1 MHYNNKVFNTDMK
14 QQNGFI
20 DPAIAL
26 LAIGGV
32 AVLGLL
38 FVGGPMYNVWSQSL
52 AGKAELQKAEYTRQ
66 VAVLEAQAKKDS
78 AQQLADA
85 EIIRATGVAKA
96 NQIIGD
102 SLKDNREYL
111 QYLYITGIEDGAKNG
126 NVTIYVPT
134 EGGMPVPT
142 LQMNK

>member
-1 MHYNNKVFNTDMK
+1 MKPDNTVR
-14 QQNGFI
+14 NSLI
-20 DPAIAL
+20 
-26 LAIGGV
+26 IGASFLV
-32 AVLGLL
+32 SL
-38 FVGGPMYNVWSQSL
+38 FVISSVVGPLYNVWAQSL
-52 AGKAELQKAEYTRQ
+52 DGKAELQKAEYTRQ

-85 EIIRATGVAKA
+85 EVIRASGVAKA
-96 NQIIGD
+96 NQIIGN

-111 QYLYITGIEDGAKNG
+111 QYLYITGIEEGSQKG

>member
-1 MHYNNKVFNTDMK
+1 MNK
-14 QQNGFI
+14 QNGFI
-20 DPAIAL
+20 DPAVIVIG
-26 LAIGGV
+26 AIVIVG
-32 AVLGLL
+32 AATL
-38 FVGGPMYNVWSQSL
+38 FLGGPIYNVWSQSL

-111 QYLYITGIEDGAKNG
+111 QYLYITGLEEGSNKG

>member
-1 MHYNNKVFNTDMK
+1 MK

-20 DPAIAL
+20 DPAAVL
-26 LAIGGV
+26 LVGGVVLIGG
-32 AVLGLL
+32 LI
-38 FVGGPMYNVWSQSL
+38 FIGGPQYNVWQQSL

-96 NQIIGD
+96 NQIIGN

-111 QYLYITGIEDGAKNG
+111 QYLYITGIEEGSQKG

>member
-1 MHYNNKVFNTDMK
+1 MAQDNTVR
-14 QQNGFI
+14 NFGIVGVSFLVSLFI
-20 DPAIAL
+20 ISS
-26 LAIGGV
+26 I
-32 AVLGLL
+32 
-38 FVGGPMYNVWSQSL
+38 VGPIYNVWAQSL
-52 AGKAELQKAEYTRQ
+52 DGKAELQKAEYTRQ

-111 QYLYITGIEDGAKNG
+111 QYLYITGLEDGSKNG

>member
-1 MHYNNKVFNTDMK
+1 MK
-14 QQNGFI
+14 QDNFMRNLITIAVAFI
-20 DPAIAL
+20 LSLFIIDAI
-26 LAIGGV
+26 
-32 AVLGLL
+32 
-38 FVGGPMYNVWSQSL
+38 VGPIYRVWEQSQT
-52 AGKAELQKAEYTRQ
+52 GRAELARAESNRQ
-66 VAVLEAQAKKDS
+66 IAVLEAQAKKDS

-85 EIIRATGVAKA
+85 EIIRASGVAKA

-111 QYLYITGIEDGAKNG
+111 QYLYITGIEDGSKNG

>member
-1 MHYNNKVFNTDMK
+1 MK

-32 AVLGLL
+32 AVLGLI
-38 FVGGPMYNVWSQSL
+38 FVGGPLYNVWQQSL
-52 AGKAELQKAEYTRQ
+52 SGKAELNKAEYTRQ

-85 EIIRATGVAKA
+85 EVIRATGVAKA

-111 QYLYITGIEDGAKNG
+111 QYLYITGLEDGSKNG

-142 LQMNK
+142 LQMNR

>member
-1 MHYNNKVFNTDMK
+1 MK

-20 DPAIAL
+20 DPAVAAIVVGVVV
-26 LAIGGV
+26 IGG
-32 AVLGLL
+32 LI
-38 FVGGPMYNVWSQSL
+38 FIGGPQYNVWQQSL

-111 QYLYITGIEDGAKNG
+111 QYLYITGLEEGSNKG

>member
-1 MHYNNKVFNTDMK
+1 MTYDRTKPDNTMR
-14 QQNGFI
+14 NATIIGASF
-20 DPAIAL
+20 L
-26 LAIGGV
+26 LS
-32 AVLGLL
+32 L
-38 FVGGPMYNVWSQSL
+38 FVINAIVGPLYNVWAQSL
-52 AGKAELQKAEYTRQ
+52 QGKAELQKAEYTRQ

-78 AQQLADA
+78 ASQLAEA
-85 EIIRATGVAKA
+85 EIIRAGGVAKA

-111 QYLYITGIEDGAKNG
+111 QYLYITGIEEGSQKG

>member
-1 MHYNNKVFNTDMK
+1 MK
-14 QQNGFI
+14 QQNEFI
-20 DPAIAL
+20 DLTPVVLVVGA
-26 LAIGGV
+26 V
-32 AVLGLL
+32 AVLGLI
-38 FVGGPMYNVWSQSL
+38 FIGGPQYNVWQQSL
-52 AGKAELQKAEYTRQ
+52 AGKAELQKAEFTRQ

-85 EIIRATGVAKA
+85 EVIRASGVAKA

-111 QYLYITGIEDGAKNG
+111 QYLYITGLEEGSNKG

-134 EGGMPVPT
+134 ENGLPVPT

>member
-1 MHYNNKVFNTDMK
+1 MKEDNTMR
-14 QQNGFI
+14 N
-20 DPAIAL
+20 AL
-26 LAIGGV
+26 IIGASFLV
-32 AVLGLL
+32 SLVIINAV
-38 FVGGPMYNVWSQSL
+38 VGPLYNVWAQSL
-52 AGKAELQKAEYTRQ
+52 QGKAELQKAEYTRQ

-85 EIIRATGVAKA
+85 EIIRAGGVAKA
-96 NQIIGD
+96 NEIIGN

-111 QYLYITGIEDGAKNG
+111 QYLYITGIEEGSQKG

-134 EGGMPVPT
+134 EGGMPVHT

>member
-1 MHYNNKVFNTDMK
+1 MK

-26 LAIGGV
+26 IAVGVVVVGGLIFIGG
-32 AVLGLL
+32 
-38 FVGGPMYNVWSQSL
+38 PQYNVWQQSL

-111 QYLYITGIEDGAKNG
+111 QYLYITGLEEGSNKG

>member
-1 MHYNNKVFNTDMK
+1 MK
-14 QQNGFI
+14 NQNGFI
-20 DPAIAL
+20 DAGVAL
-26 LAIGGV
+26 VAVGVIVVGGLIFIGG
-32 AVLGLL
+32 
-38 FVGGPMYNVWSQSL
+38 PQYNVWQQSL

-96 NQIIGD
+96 NQIIGN

-111 QYLYITGIEDGAKNG
+111 QYLYITGLEEGSNKG

-142 LQMNK
+142 LSYDRK

>member
-1 MHYNNKVFNTDMK
+1 MSK
-14 QQNGFI
+14 QNGFI
-20 DPAIAL
+20 DPTVAAIAVGVVV
-26 LAIGGV
+26 IG
-32 AVLGLL
+32 GLL
-38 FVGGPMYNVWSQSL
+38 FIGGPQYNVWQQSL

-111 QYLYITGIEDGAKNG
+111 QYLYITGLEEGSNKG

-134 EGGMPVPT
+134 ENGLPVPT
-142 LQMNK
+142 LSYDRK

>member
-1 MHYNNKVFNTDMK
+1 MK

-20 DPAIAL
+20 DSPIAL
-26 LAIGGV
+26 IAVGVIVVGG
-32 AVLGLL
+32 LI
-38 FVGGPMYNVWSQSL
+38 FVGGPIYGVWQQSL

-111 QYLYITGIEDGAKNG
+111 QYLYITGLEDGSKNG

>member
-1 MHYNNKVFNTDMK
+1 MK
-14 QQNGFI
+14 TQNGFI
-20 DPAIAL
+20 DPTVTLSVVGVFLVIGIIF
-26 LAIGGV
+26 IGG
-32 AVLGLL
+32 
-38 FVGGPMYNVWSQSL
+38 PQYNVWSQSL

-78 AQQLADA
+78 AQQLAEA
-85 EIIRATGVAKA
+85 EIIRAGGVAKA

-111 QYLYITGIEDGAKNG
+111 QYLYISGLEDGSKNG

>member
-1 MHYNNKVFNTDMK
+1 MQQDNTMR
-14 QQNGFI
+14 NATIIGASFI
-20 DPAIAL
+20 L
-26 LAIGGV
+26 S
-32 AVLGLL
+32 L
-38 FVGGPMYNVWSQSL
+38 FVINAVVGPLYNVWAQSL
-52 AGKAELQKAEYTRQ
+52 QGKAELQKAEYTRQ

-111 QYLYITGIEDGAKNG
+111 QYLYITGLEDGSKNG

>member
-1 MHYNNKVFNTDMK
+1 MK
-14 QQNGFI
+14 KQNGFI
-20 DPAIAL
+20 DPTVAL
-26 LAIGGV
+26 VVLGVGVFAGLIFIGG
-32 AVLGLL
+32 
-38 FVGGPMYNVWSQSL
+38 PQYNVWQQSL
-52 AGKAELQKAEYTRQ
+52 AGKAELNKAEYTRQ

-111 QYLYITGIEDGAKNG
+111 QYLYITGLEEGSNKG

>member
-1 MHYNNKVFNTDMK
+1 MNYDNADNTVR
-14 QQNGFI
+14 NSLIIGTSFI
-20 DPAIAL
+20 AS
-26 LAIGGV
+26 
-32 AVLGLL
+32 L
-38 FVGGPMYNVWSQSL
+38 FIISSVVGPLYNVWAKSL
-52 AGKAELQKAEYTRQ
+52 DGKAELQKAEYTRQ

-85 EIIRATGVAKA
+85 EVIRASGVAKA
-96 NQIIGD
+96 NQIIGN

-111 QYLYITGIEDGAKNG
+111 QYLYINGLEQGSNKG

>member
-1 MHYNNKVFNTDMK
+1 MTNRNS
-14 QQNGFI
+14 GFI
-20 DPAIAL
+20 DPAVALIAVG
-26 LAIGGV
+26 AVVIGG
-32 AVLGLL
+32 LI
-38 FVGGPMYNVWSQSL
+38 FIGGPQYNVWQQSL

-111 QYLYITGIEDGAKNG
+111 QYLYITGLEDGSKNG

>member
-1 MHYNNKVFNTDMK
+1 MNK
-14 QQNGFI
+14 QNGFI
-20 DPAIAL
+20 DPAVAAVGLASVIVIAG
-26 LAIGGV
+26 LAFGLPQYGV
-32 AVLGLL
+32 WTKTL
-38 FVGGPMYNVWSQSL
+38 S
-52 AGKAELQKAEYTRQ
+52 GKAQLQEAEYTRQ

-111 QYLYITGIEDGAKNG
+111 QYLYITGLEDGSKNG

>member
-1 MHYNNKVFNTDMK
+1 MK

-20 DPAIAL
+20 NPAIAL

-52 AGKAELQKAEYTRQ
+52 SGKAELQKAEYTRQ

-78 AQQLADA
+78 AKQLADA

-96 NQIIGD
+96 NQIIGE
-102 SLKDNREYL
+102 SLKDNPAYL
-111 QYLYITGIEDGAKNG
+111 QYLWI
-126 NVTIYVPT
+126 T
-134 EGGMPVPT
+134 EGEKDSNRTVYMIPSNGGAPVPT
-142 LQMNK
+142 FDIQK

>member
-1 MHYNNKVFNTDMK
+1 MNK
-14 QQNGFI
+14 QNGFI
-20 DPAIAL
+20 DPT
-26 LAIGGV
+26 V
-32 AVLGLL
+32 AVIG
-38 FVGGPMYNVWSQSL
+38 L
-52 AGKAELQKAEYTRQ
+52 AGVIVIAGLAFGLPQYGVWTKTLSGKAQLQEAEYTRQ

-111 QYLYITGIEDGAKNG
+111 QYLYITGLEDGSKNG